1 MAPAEACRLPALLLE
16 VLVGAL
22 VVTRIA
28 VALPEPDPE
37 VVVEVP
43 LRTQRSANVT
53 ILGYCVPKLTSEK
66 CSWQVRSLPC

>member
-28 VALPEPDPE
+28 VALPEPEPDPE

-43 LRTQRSANVT
+43 LGTQRSANVT
-53 ILGYCVPKLTSEK
+53 ILRYCVPKRTSEK
-66 CSWQVRSLPC
+66 C

>member
-43 LRTQRSANVT
+43 LRTQPSANVT
-53 ILGYCVPKLTSEK
+53 ILRHCVPKRTSEK
-66 CSWQVRSLPC
+66 C

>member
-43 LRTQRSANVT
+43 LRTQPSANVT
-53 ILGYCVPKLTSEK
+53 ILRYCVPKRTSEK
-66 CSWQVRSLPC
+66 C